1 MWIMDAPILKGAHKL
16 LLLITKVPVAHNI
29 YSLPSH
35 VSQSRDGSGME
46 IKEKLTPQV
55 QDSAETDKKNT
66 PKRRIKMHML
76 LSELFSLALPGS
88 ERKSPTNKHT
98 LDYLIQHTVIVLTT
112 SQAPF

>member
-1 MWIMDAPILKGAHKL
+1 MDAPIQKGAHKL

-55 QDSAETDKKNT
+55 PDSAETERDKKT
-66 PKRRIKMHML
+66 PQREGSKCTL
-76 LSELFSLALPGS
+76 LSELFSLVFPGS
-88 ERKSPTNKHT
+88 KRKSPTNKHT

>member
-1 MWIMDAPILKGAHKL
+1 MWIMDAPIQKGAHKL

-55 QDSAETDKKNT
+55 PDSAETERDKKT
-66 PKRRIKMHML
+66 PQREGSKRTCYFRSSSL
-76 LSELFSLALPGS
+76 LFFLAQTSLL
-88 ERKSPTNKHT
+88 PTNTH
-98 LDYLIQHTVIVLTT
+98 LIILFNTQ
-112 SQAPF
+112 S

>member
-66 PKRRIKMHML
+66 PKRRI
-76 LSELFSLALPGS
+76 
-88 ERKSPTNKHT
+88 
-98 LDYLIQHTVIVLTT
+98 
-112 SQAPF
+112 